1 MSVRVHETDCVC
13 VCCPL
18 DTESGGAQ
26 SSKIGRESQCVGF
39 QLKEVK
45 VLIRRRALQKKKK
58 KKKRTLLLL
67 SSGTEMSAEML

>member
-1 MSVRVHETDCVC
+1 MC

-58 KKKRTLLLL
+58 KKKKRTLLLL

>member
-1 MSVRVHETDCVC
+1 MKRKVCVC

-58 KKKRTLLLL
+58 KKKKKRTLLLL